1 MFIEITHMPHL
12 RLTLPL
18 VSLTLFILSGC
29 TGEDGG
35 FHVGVTLGGTGTGE
49 MTVGTENPVT
59 NPRPNPGSNQMEED
73 GEYAVGYPNPVTQY
87 CGGVERTIQFVRHYA
102 PFVPMKMGDRMDLL
116 GINSGLK
123 VRYKLQIIVKNTTS
137 EPIYEYINSCKAA
150 IQLTGSKT
158 EKTSE
163 TNYCL
168 NEETVNT
175 YQPNE
180 EKTYYY
186 SFNLPNILQNWTIS
200 YTSQYSKQLY
210 PTLYDDDND
219 SLRTHCSAL
228 STVLLM
234 DEYPSGRDGA
244 PPQTSEQENNSSSSQ
259 VDSSNNTKTDES
271 PIFGG
276 FDL

>member
-1 MFIEITHMPHL
+1 MPHS

-18 VSLTLFILSGC
+18 VSVGLFILSGC

-35 FHVGVTLGGTGTGE
+35 FNVGVTLGGTGTGE

-59 NPRPNPGSNQMEED
+59 NPRPNPGSNQMEDD
-73 GEYAVGYPNPVTQY
+73 GEYAVAYPNPVTQY

-102 PFVPMKMGDRMDLL
+102 PFIPMKMGDRMDLL

-123 VRYKLQIIVKNTTS
+123 VRYKLQVIVKNTIS

-158 EKTSE
+158 EKKSE

-168 NEETVNT
+168 NDETVNT

-180 EKTYYY
+180 SKTYYY
-186 SFNLPNILQNWTIS
+186 TFNLPNILQNWTAS
-200 YTSQYSKQLY
+200 YNTQYSNQLY
-210 PTLYDDDND
+210 ASPYEEDNL
-219 SLRTHCSAL
+219 SSRTQCDAL
-228 STVLLM
+228 STILLM
-234 DEYPSGRDGA
+234 DEYPSSKDGA
-244 PPQTSEQENNSSSSQ
+244 PPQTSEPKSGSNSSEGN
-259 VDSSNNTKTDES
+259 SNNDDTTTEEP

>member
-1 MFIEITHMPHL
+1 MPHL

-35 FHVGVTLGGTGTGE
+35 FNVGVTLGGTGTGE

-59 NPRPNPGSNQMEED
+59 NPRPNPGSNQMEDE

-87 CGGVERTIQFVRHYA
+87 CGGIERTIQFVRHYA
-102 PFVPMKMGDRMDLL
+102 PFIPMKMGDRMDLL
-116 GINSGLK
+116 GINSGWP
-123 VRYKLQIIVKNTTS
+123 VRYKLQVIVKNTTS

-150 IQLTGSKT
+150 IKLTGSKT

-234 DEYPSGRDGA
+234 DDYPSSRDGA
-244 PPQTSEQENNSSSSQ
+244 PPQISEQENNSNSSQ
-259 VDSSNNTKTDES
+259 VDSSNNTKTEES